1 MKFLPLSK
9 ICAVATLC
17 AVAFSPTPGRAILTI
32 CNTAQDC
39 LERSCTAGTGWCC
52 PTGRQGEKHSCPSG
66 WSYNAIYDECRR
78 SATSGSDSKGS
89 YTQNYG
95 TCDPD
100 TTYYS
105 CFEYTTSTPSGPY
118 QCMMCPELM

>member
-17 AVAFSPTPGRAILTI
+17 AVAFSPTTGRASLTI
-32 CNTAQDC
+32 CNTAQEC
-39 LERSCTAGTGWCC
+39 LNRSCSSGTGWCC
-52 PTGRQGEKHSCPSG
+52 PNGRQGETHSCPSG
-66 WSYNAIYDECRR
+66 WLYNAIYDECRR

-105 CFEYTTSTPSGPY
+105 CFEYTTSTPSSPG
-118 QCMMCPELM
+118 QCMLCPEQM

>member
-17 AVAFSPTPGRAILTI
+17 AVAFSPTPGRAILII

-39 LERSCTAGTGWCC
+39 MNQCSSRTGWCC
-52 PTGRQGEKHSCPSG
+52 PNGRQGQKLSCPLG
-66 WSYNAIYDECRR
+66 WSYNTIYEECRR